1 MNNLVNVN
9 EESRVKKTEALI
21 RGRYELNPL
30 ALKFITAIIA
40 CLKRGDPIDKEY
52 SFRVK
57 DFSELIGE
65 DYSNLYTYLKSTVR
79 ELLQKPLEI
88 QTDNGWIMA
97 NWISDGEYKEK
108 EGTISFMIS
117 PKLRPYLL
125 DAKERFLVYSIKNIL
140 YLKSKYSIRM
150 YEILRDWYNQ
160 ETRYKKKIVKVE
172 KIVELE
178 HLKKI
183 LKVPKGYKYSDFK
196 KYVLIKSQQELS
208 DHTDIEFDF
217 EEIKTGRKI
226 THIKFK
232 IFDKNRK
239 GSSNSI
245 TTGNNN
251 ALIDDEK
258 LQALLNSLKTKEN
271 VKLSYIYDAYLKHGY
286 DYVKRNIDYAN
297 KHANDN
303 YAAYLTKALQE
314 DWATTSKQRNSIFE
328 SKEYQ
333 EYKQFIG
340 KAINIQG
347 ITYEVDHES
356 LFNPKTN
363 TAIPIGDV
371 LKNWNYWKPYFENS
385 K

>member
-9 EESRVKKTEALI
+9 EESKVKKTEALI
-21 RGRYELNPL
+21 RGRYELNSL

-40 CLKRGDPIDKEY
+40 CLKRGDSIDKEY

-65 DYSNLYTYLKSTVR
+65 EYANLYIYLKSTVR
-79 ELLQKPLEI
+79 ELLQKPVEI
-88 QTDNGWIMA
+88 QTDDGWIMA
-97 NWISDGEYKEK
+97 NWISDGEYREK

-140 YLKSKYSIRM
+140 FLKSKYSIRM
-150 YEILRDWYNQ
+150 YEILRDWYNL
-160 ETRYKKKIVKVE
+160 ETRYKKIVKVE

-196 KYVLIKSQQELS
+196 KYILLKSQQELS
-208 DHTDIEFDF
+208 KHTDIEFDF
-217 EEIKTGRKI
+217 EEIKTGRRI

-232 IFDKNRK
+232 IFDKSKTN
-239 GSSNSI
+239 GSNNI
-245 TTGNNN
+245 TVEGNN
-251 ALIDDEK
+251 ALDEK
-258 LQALLNSLKTKEN
+258 LQTLLRSLKTKEN
-271 VKLSYIYDAYLKHGY
+271 IKMEYLYDAYLKHGY

-297 KHANDN
+297 KNATDN
-303 YAAYLTKALQE
+303 YAAYLTAAIKE
-314 DWATTSKQRNSIFE
+314 DWATTSRQKSSILE

-333 EYKQFIG
+333 EYKQLIG
-340 KAINIQG
+340 KTVNIQG
-347 ITYEVDHES
+347 ITYEVDQES
-356 LFNPKTN
+356 LYNPKTK
-363 TAIPIGDV
+363 TAIPIGDI
-371 LKNWNYWKPYFENS
+371 LKNWNYWKPYLNL
-385 K
+385 KL

>member
-1 MNNLVNVN
+1 MNNLVSVN
-9 EESRVKKTEALI
+9 EESKVKKTEALI

-65 DYSNLYTYLKSTVR
+65 EYANLYTYLKSTVR
-79 ELLQKPLEI
+79 ELLQKPIEI
-88 QTDNGWIMA
+88 QTDDGWIMA
-97 NWISDGEYKEK
+97 NWISDGEYREK

-140 YLKSKYSIRM
+140 FLKSKYSIRM

-160 ETRYKKKIVKVE
+160 ETRYKKKTKVE
-172 KIVELE
+172 KIIELE

-196 KYVLIKSQQELS
+196 KYILLKSKQELS
-208 DHTDIEFDF
+208 EHTDIEFDF
-217 EEIKTGRKI
+217 EEIKTGRRI

-239 GSSNSI
+239 NNNM
-245 TTGNNN
+245 TTENNN
-251 ALIDDEK
+251 ALIDEK
-258 LQALLNSLKTKEN
+258 LRSLLSSLRTREN
-271 VKLSYIYDAYLKHGY
+271 IKMEHIYDAYMKHGY

-297 KHANDN
+297 KHATNN
-303 YAAYLTKALQE
+303 YAAYLAKALKE

-333 EYKQFIG
+333 EYKQFVG
-340 KAINIQG
+340 KTINIQG
-347 ITYEVDHES
+347 ITYKVDEES
-356 LFNPKTN
+356 LYNPKSN
-363 TAIPIGDV
+363 TAIPIGDI
-371 LKNWNYWKPYFENS
+371 LKNWNYWKPYFENAR
-385 K
+385 